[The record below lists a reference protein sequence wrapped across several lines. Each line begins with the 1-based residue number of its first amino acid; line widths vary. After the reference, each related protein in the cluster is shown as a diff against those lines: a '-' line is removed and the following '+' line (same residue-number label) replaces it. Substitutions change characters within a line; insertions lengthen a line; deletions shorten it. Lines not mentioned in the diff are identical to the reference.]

1 MMKKTAKN
9 VKEVLVRVESRKRGL
24 YVDLIKYKYLDDVKI
39 AENNHFI
46 EQIYA
51 IILPTEKFF
60 IKANSFKDVANYLE
74 KNFHID
80 KKDNMP
86 LIVLISENHYEL
98 IEDEIYTG
106 DHGLI
111 ALYYDDFV
119 SKLEKLL
126 DEAKENYT

>member
-1 MMKKTAKN
+1 MITKMAKN
-9 VKEVLVRVESRKRGL
+9 VKEGLVQVESRKRGL
-24 YVDLIKYKYLDDVKI
+24 FVDLIKYKYLDDVKI

-51 IILPTEKFF
+51 VILPTERFF
-60 IKANSFKDVANYLE
+60 IKANSFQDVANYLE
-74 KNFHID
+74 EKFHVD
-80 KKDNMP
+80 EKDSMP
-86 LIVLISENHYEL
+86 LIVLIGENHYEL
-98 IEDEIYTG
+98 IADEIYTG

-126 DEAKENYT
+126 DETKENYT

>member
-1 MMKKTAKN
+1 MTTKKVQN
-9 VKEVLVRVESRKRGL
+9 EKEALVRVESRKRGL
-24 YVDLIKYKYLDDVKI
+24 FVDLIKYKYLDDVKI

-51 IILPTEKFF
+51 VILPTERFF
-60 IKANSFKDVANYLE
+60 IKANSFQDVANYLE
-74 KNFHID
+74 EKFHVD
-80 KKDNMP
+80 EKDSMP
-86 LIVLISENHYEL
+86 LIVLIGENHYEL

>member
-1 MMKKTAKN
+1 MQN
-9 VKEVLVRVESRKRGL
+9 EKEALVRVGSRKRGL
-24 YVDLIKYKYLDDVKI
+24 FVDLIKYKYLDDVKI

-46 EQIYA
+46 EQIYTV
-51 IILPTEKFF
+51 ILPTERFF
-60 IKANSFKDVANYLE
+60 IKANSFQDVANYLE
-74 KNFHID
+74 EKFHVD
-80 KKDNMP
+80 EKDSMP
-86 LIVLISENHYEL
+86 LIVLIGESHYEL

-126 DEAKENYT
+126 DEAKENYS

>member
-1 MMKKTAKN
+1 MAKN
-9 VKEVLVRVESRKRGL
+9 VKEGLVQVESRKRGL
-24 YVDLIKYKYLDDVKI
+24 FVDLIKYRYIDDVKI
-39 AENNHFI
+39 DENNHFI

-51 IILPTEKFF
+51 IILPTERFF

-74 KNFHID
+74 EKFHVD
-80 KKDNMP
+80 EKDSMP
-86 LIVLISENHYEL
+86 LIVLIGENHYEL
-98 IEDEIYTG
+98 IEEEIYTG

-126 DEAKENYT
+126 DEAKETYS

>member
-1 MMKKTAKN
+1 MTKKVEN
-9 VKEVLVRVESRKRGL
+9 VKEGLVQVESRKRGL
-24 YVDLIKYKYLDDVKI
+24 FVDLIKYKYLDDVKI

-51 IILPTEKFF
+51 VILPTERFF
-60 IKANSFKDVANYLE
+60 VKANSFQDVAKYLE
-74 KNFHID
+74 EKFHID
-80 KKDNMP
+80 EKDNMP
-86 LIVLISENHYEL
+86 LIVLIGENHYES
-98 IEDEIYTG
+98 IEEEIYTG

-126 DEAKENYT
+126 DEAKETYS

>member
-1 MMKKTAKN
+1 MITKMARN
-9 VKEVLVRVESRKRGL
+9 EKEGLVQVESRKRGL
-24 YVDLIKYKYLDDVKI
+24 FVDLIKYKYLDDVKI

-51 IILPTEKFF
+51 VILPTEKFF
-60 IKANSFKDVANYLE
+60 IKANSFQDVANYLE
-74 KNFHID
+74 EKFHID
-80 KKDNMP
+80 EKDNMP
-86 LIVLISENHYEL
+86 LIVLIGENHYEL

-126 DEAKENYT
+126 DEAKENYS

>member
-1 MMKKTAKN
+1 M
-9 VKEVLVRVESRKRGL
+9 ESRKRGL
-24 YVDLIKYKYLDDVKI
+24 FVDLIKYKYLDDVKI

-51 IILPTEKFF
+51 VILPTERFF
-60 IKANSFKDVANYLE
+60 IKANSFQDVANYLE
-74 KNFHID
+74 EKFHID
-80 KKDNMP
+80 EKDSMP
-86 LIVLISENHYEL
+86 LIVLIGENHYEL

-126 DEAKENYT
+126 DEAKENYS

>member
-1 MMKKTAKN
+1 MTKKVEN
-9 VKEVLVRVESRKRGL
+9 VKEGLVQVESRKRGL
-24 YVDLIKYKYLDDVKI
+24 FVDLIKYKYLDDVKI

-51 IILPTEKFF
+51 VILPTERFF
-60 IKANSFKDVANYLE
+60 VKANSFQDVAKYLE
-74 KNFHID
+74 EKFHID
-80 KKDNMP
+80 EKDNMP
-86 LIVLISENHYEL
+86 LIVLIGENHYEL
-98 IEDEIYTG
+98 IEEEIYTG

-126 DEAKENYT
+126 DETKENYT